1 MYTSSVSHTVEV
13 IMKPYYASRYSIC
26 DFLPDVS
33 SLILYSSSI
42 TIQALD
48 LRQLELAGR
57 ITFQFPIVSFGNSS
71 TTTTETTERTHSWD
85 DLVLWQ
91 KVGMPFHTPTS
102 LPPSEQSLQKETITT
117 AAASSS
123 SASLNKEY
131 VLCID
136 DLEALEVVAPTAQA
150 SRAFLSYILMRIKP
164 IINTESNT
172 TINTTTAW
180 TNQSTITTVIAYGRQ
195 NPYSSSSSQQS
206 SVRSGNI
213 TSFSSGYGENIFFPT
228 CLQGSLYNPGHGQMA
243 GFEPMLSEYLSY
255 R

>member
-1 MYTSSVSHTVEV
+1 
-13 IMKPYYASRYSIC
+13 
-26 DFLPDVS
+26 
-33 SLILYSSSI
+33 
-42 TIQALD
+42 
-48 LRQLELAGR
+48 
-57 ITFQFPIVSFGNSS
+57 
-71 TTTTETTERTHSWD
+71 
-85 DLVLWQ
+85 
-91 KVGMPFHTPTS
+91 MPFHAPTS
-102 LPPSEQSLQKETITT
+102 LLSSEQSLQEETITIT
-117 AAASSS
+117 AASS

-136 DLEALEVVAPTAQA
+136 DVEALEVVAPTAQA
-150 SRAFLSYILMRIKP
+150 SRAFLSYILMHIKP

-180 TNQSTITTVIAYGRQ
+180 TNQSAITTVIAYGRQ